1 MANGSS
7 LVLKGIRRIDL
18 MELTEELP
26 EGAVTPVA
34 AADTGE
40 GTVHG
45 QPVSDLA
52 VIVAL
57 SLPTIQ
63 ALAIWLAKRRIRST
77 DEQQLTFIRDVNGT
91 ITLTV
96 RRDITTNDARPP
108 DQSEIE
114 AIGAQLRALLPSD
127 PAGQ

>member
-1 MANGSS
+1 MPRA
-7 LVLKGIRRIDL
+7 LVWDGK
-18 MELTEELP
+18 
-26 EGAVTPVA
+26 GAVGRYRRGASVLSA
-34 AADTGE
+34 
-40 GTVHG
+40 
-45 QPVSDLA
+45 DLA